1 MCEDFETRI
10 GRGYPPGGM
19 ALGRIALAIGCCG
32 AAVVF
37 VATGSGARSVHAV
50 EPNVIAGVTPLVV
63 SDGSAVQTGEMSD
76 SATLKLNVGL
86 AVRDSAG
93 LDALIAAASDP
104 SSRSTGTT

>member
-1 MCEDFETRI
+1 
-10 GRGYPPGGM
+10 M

-37 VATGSGARSVHAV
+37 VATGS
-50 EPNVIAGVTPLVV
+50 TPLVV